1 VQLFAVLLAAVAG
14 WADTSAEVAR
24 LTPREKAA
32 LLVVSSPPAPAGV
45 AGVLLHAWEVDEPV
59 PSGAL
64 VLVDQEGGSVRA
76 YPQLPPA
83 AAAASYRS
91 AGAARRAGR
100 EAGRALD
107 RVGVDVDLAP
117 VLDSPDGP
125 LGSRHFRRA
134 SYGIAFARG
143 LADAGVAACA
153 KHFPGLG
160 STAIST
166 DSRVPVHGV
175 VRARE
180 LASFRAAIR
189 AGVPCVMVSH
199 AIYRRFGRRP
209 ASLEPK
215 AYALL
220 RSQGFA
226 GVTITDELGVLA
238 WHAGPGGLARQA
250 VLAGADLVLFSSP
263 DSARRA
269 IDALVPLARR
279 GQLDRQVFRVFSFR
293 QRYLG

>member
-1 VQLFAVLLAAVAG
+1 MHALAALIAALSSYVG
-14 WADTSAEVAR
+14 LTSRVDA
-24 LTPREKAA
+24 LTPREKAT

-45 AGVLLHAWEVDEPV
+45 AGVLLHSWEVDEPV
-59 PSGAL
+59 PRRTL
-64 VLVDQEGGSVRA
+64 VMVDQEGGAVRA
-76 YPQLPPA
+76 YPGLPPA

-91 AGAARRAGR
+91 VRAARGAGR
-100 EAGRALD
+100 AAGQALD

-134 SYGIAFARG
+134 SYAVAFARG
-143 LADAGVAACA
+143 LADAGIAACA

-166 DSRVPVHGV
+166 DSRVPVRGV
-175 VRARE
+175 VRGKE
-180 LASFRAAIR
+180 LEGFRDAVR
-189 AGVPCVMVSH
+189 AGVPCVMMGH
-199 AIYRRFGRRP
+199 AIYRRFGPRP

-220 RSQGFA
+220 RSQGFV
-226 GVTITDELGVLA
+226 GVAITDELGVLGA
-238 WHAGPGGLARQA
+238 SRAAGLARQA
-250 VLAGADLVLFSSP
+250 VLAGADLLLFSSAA
-263 DSARRA
+263 SARRA

-279 GQLDRQVFRVFSFR
+279 GLLDRQVFRVFAFR
-293 QRYLG
+293 ERYR